1 MNIYT
6 IGFTKKSA
14 KVFFSLLKENKIN
27 TVIDIRLNNKSQL
40 AGFTKEEDLRYF
52 LNEICSIEY
61 KHDPDLAP
69 SKEILSSYKDKKIS
83 WQQYEE
89 QFSDLLNKRKTK
101 ESLDKKYNMNFDGIC
116 FLCSEATPEQCHRR
130 LVAEYIQQCYPELT
144 VQIIHL

>member
-1 MNIYT
+1 LNIYT

-14 KVFFSLLKENKIN
+14 RIFFTLLKENKIN
-27 TVIDIRLNNKSQL
+27 TVVDIRLNNKSQL
-40 AGFTKEEDLRYF
+40 AGFSKGEDLRYF

-89 QFSDLLNKRKTK
+89 QFGDLLEVQHEFRR
-101 ESLDKKYNMNFDGIC
+101 NMF
-116 FLCSEATPEQCHRR
+116 SM
-130 LVAEYIQQCYPELT
+130 
-144 VQIIHL
+144 